1 MIGSTSEAL
10 NFDILIFPNCF
21 PIAIARFEIMP
32 TEVQIE
38 EKSFTLQDLSPF
50 SSLTKGFD

>member
-21 PIAIARFEIMP
+21 PTAIARFEIMP